1 MRQLVFVSGHPQID
15 AIQALSC
22 QGARIVVRCMSRVTR
37 TGCQRRYNVPLSTSA
52 SSATT
57 CNSPSSE
64 PVISM
69 GWKSGLMGF
78 RVIRA

>member
-1 MRQLVFVSGHPQID
+1 MKQPVFVSGHTQID
-15 AIQALSC
+15 AIQALSY
-22 QGARIVVRCMSRVTR
+22 QGARIVVWCMGRATS
-37 TGCQRRYNVPLSTSA
+37 TGRQRRHNVPPSTST

-64 PVISM
+64 PVRSM
-69 GWKSGLMGF
+69 GWKSGLTGF

>member
-1 MRQLVFVSGHPQID
+1 MFVSGCPQTD
-15 AIQALSC
+15 PIQALSC
-22 QGARIVVRCMSRVTR
+22 QGTRIVVWCVGRVTG
-37 TGCQRRYNVPLSTSA
+37 TGCQRRHNAPPSTST

-57 CNSPSSE
+57 CNSPSSA

-69 GWKSGLMGF
+69 GWKSGLTGF